1 MLIRYF
7 STNIVYLL
15 KVCNSLR
22 LGHKL
27 TIPYHGIGL
36 SSRNEFFNESF
47 RTICKIGAV
56 ESEIAYVNNL
66 TNPRHECFLLFK
78 SMSAWGSFKPVL
90 GLNDYI
96 YLPSKHREN
105 SSSHV
110 AEVIKII
117 KA

>member
-27 TIPYHGIGL
+27 TVPYHGIGL

-47 RTICKIGAV
+47 RTICKIGVV
-56 ESEIAYVNNL
+56 ESEITYVNNL
-66 TNPRHECFLLFK
+66 I
-78 SMSAWGSFKPVL
+78 
-90 GLNDYI
+90 I

-105 SSSHV
+105 LSSHI
-110 AEVIKII
+110 AEVIK
-117 KA
+117 A